1 MASTSALAFVPP
13 ASDVAAPAPE
23 IARSIFKVPVGMVDQ
38 ADGLR
43 PLDNGWVDA
52 LAQLMGRDGQRRPI
66 EIYQKADGRYGVIA
80 GRHRL
85 AAILLLGWATID
97 ADILSLDALDRRA
110 AEVSENLFKL
120 GLSPL
125 DRAAFVAEQIAVE
138 KARAGL
144 SEAISPQS
152 VAATA
157 RWSDRIGAEADD
169 ASAKIAHAFGFTDQM
184 AEKVG
189 LSRRAIYLDLEL
201 HRGIRPDV
209 AEKIRALPVA
219 QNASQLRAL
228 ARLPEAEQREVAGL
242 IVAGTAK
249 GVTDAVG
256 TLKQKPIPDT
266 QKKAYSAF
274 TGNWGR
280 MPRQMQRLALI
291 DILSQKSTA
300 PELKA
305 LLKQL
310 QAADTPADGGAA

>member
-1 MASTSALAFVPP
+1 MAPTSALAFVPP
-13 ASDVAAPAPE
+13 ASDVAAPTLE
-23 IARSIFKVPVGMVDQ
+23 IARSIFKVPVDLVDWSE
-38 ADGLR
+38 GLR
-43 PLDNGWVDA
+43 PLDMVWVEA
-52 LAQLMGRDGQRRPI
+52 LQALLTNDGQRRPI
-66 EIYQKADGRYGVIA
+66 ELYQKTDGRFGFIA
-80 GRHRL
+80 GRHRWT
-85 AAILLLGWATID
+85 ATKALGWPTID
-97 ADILSLDALDRRA
+97 ADIFSSDELDRRA
-110 AEVSENLFKL
+110 AEVSENLHKL
-120 GLSPL
+120 DLSPL

-144 SEAISPQS
+144 AEDANLKS
-152 VAATA
+152 VVATA
-157 RWSDRIGAEADD
+157 RWADRLGAEADD
-169 ASAKIAHAFGFTDQM
+169 ASVTMTLAYGFTEQV
-184 AEKVG
+184 AEKIG
-189 LSRRAIYLDLEL
+189 LSRKTIYRDLEL

-266 QKKAYSAF
+266 QQKAYSAF